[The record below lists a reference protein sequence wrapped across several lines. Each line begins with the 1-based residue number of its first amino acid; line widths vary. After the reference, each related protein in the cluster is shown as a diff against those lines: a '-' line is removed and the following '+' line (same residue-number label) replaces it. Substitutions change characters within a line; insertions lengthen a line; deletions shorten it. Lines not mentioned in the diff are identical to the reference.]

1 MLFSQIYWISSDNAY
16 LVSHIL
22 QFSCLLS
29 FIVYQWISDLGSI
42 FLSPESQFHR
52 SRRWSPF
59 FAISL
64 KMSAIAGAK
73 PMARFLCF
81 VCTFF
86 VPHSTCVERLANH
99 LRTFLLTHRN
109 SKKIRHYKP
118 ICVSFDP
125 SDFPLKPIHLR
136 QHLLSFYKSLRHH
149 TEDQMT
155 HNLGFRTMRC
165 RRNAQTGIRSGQ

>member
-81 VCTFF
+81 VRTFF

-109 SKKIRHYKP
+109 SKKKSGILSQSAFLLIRQKSRSNRFICASIFYLSTNHSVTTLRIKRP
-118 ICVSFDP
+118 IISVSEP
-125 SDFPLKPIHLR
+125 
-136 QHLLSFYKSLRHH
+136 
-149 TEDQMT
+149 
-155 HNLGFRTMRC
+155 
-165 RRNAQTGIRSGQ
+165 